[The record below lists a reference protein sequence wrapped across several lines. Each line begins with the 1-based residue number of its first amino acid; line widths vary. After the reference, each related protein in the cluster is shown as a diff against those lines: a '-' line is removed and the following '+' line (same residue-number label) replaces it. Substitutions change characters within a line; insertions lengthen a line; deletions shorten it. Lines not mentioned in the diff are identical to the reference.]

1 MPTIKQIIN
10 ITADTDME
18 SSLRRAAKRDKMSVS
33 SKAVEL
39 IRFALE
45 LEEDLYLGKIAEKRA
60 KEKVTYVSHETAW
73 KNFGK

>member
-1 MPTIKQIIN
+1 MPTIKQRIN

>member
-1 MPTIKQIIN
+1 MPTTKQRIN
-10 ITADTDME
+10 ITADAEME
-18 SSLRRAAKRDKMSVS
+18 SLLRNAAKRDKMSVS

-45 LEEDLYLGKIAEKRA
+45 LEEDLYFGKIAEKRA
-60 KEKVTYVSHETAW
+60 KEKVTYVSHERAW

>member
-1 MPTIKQIIN
+1 
-10 ITADTDME
+10 ME
-18 SSLRRAAKRDKMSVS
+18 SFLRSAAKRDKMSIS